1 MRLLIAFL
9 LLLASA
15 TPLFGADAE
24 AVLARLQRQSAG
36 VERLQADFV
45 QEKHLAMFKSPLLSR
60 GRFHFRRPD
69 ALRWEVTN
77 PVRTGFVLQGGKGRR
92 WHERTGKSEAFTVER
107 DPVMRIVAGQL
118 LAWAGTD
125 FERLRRQY
133 RISVL
138 SENPAVLRLVPA
150 AEDRFLDHL
159 RVSFA
164 PDGRHVQEV
173 ELHEKG
179 GDFTRIRFRDAAVNP
194 SLAEGLFR

>member
-1 MRLLIAFL
+1 VRLLTAL
-9 LLLASA
+9 LLLVVPA
-15 TPLFGADAE
+15 PLLGADPD

-45 QEKHLAMFKSPLLSR
+45 QEKHLAMFKKPLVSK

-69 ALRWEVTN
+69 ALRWEVTE

-92 WHERTGKSEAFTVER
+92 WHERTGKSESFTVDR
-107 DPVMRIVAGQL
+107 DPVMRVVAGQI

-125 FERLRRQY
+125 FDRLRREY
-133 RISVL
+133 TIAVV
-138 SENPAVLRLVPA
+138 SENPAVLRLVPPA
-150 AEDRFLDHL
+150 QERFVDHL

-179 GDFTRIRFRDAAVNP
+179 GDFTRIRFSGAAVNP
-194 SLAEGLFR
+194 SLPEGLFK